1 MIISAKLISLALST
15 DVLSQRTDKL
25 RLATMS
31 NVEFGTGL
39 RVVPGRPLLKHAVIA
54 GQMKFPPLD
63 LRASDGTAN
72 APWDNG
78 ACHER

>member
-1 MIISAKLISLALST
+1 MIVSAKLISLALSANI
-15 DVLSQRTDKL
+15 LSQRTYKL

-54 GQMKFPPLD
+54 GLLKFPPLD
-63 LRASDGTAN
+63 RRASDGAAN
-72 APWDNG
+72 AHLDNG

>member
-25 RLATMS
+25 RLATTS

-39 RVVPGRPLLKHAVIA
+39 RVVPGRLLLRHAVIA
-54 GQMKFPPLD
+54 GQLKFPPLD
-63 LRASDGTAN
+63 PRASDGTAN
-72 APWDNG
+72 APWNNG